1 MQIGSVQEGGPSQE
15 FHFPGWEFCCWHH
28 FKAMV
33 GQGPWMGFLC
43 MQTLFTQQGDHEN
56 CIPCLLG
63 HQLQCLALNH
73 APPRGPLEE
82 VMWCLS
88 ELALMLGSCAGPPST
103 GFSAGTGGTGTHWR
117 KAHQGKQHVPHL
129 HLPHRSRQPEEEA
142 AWKACAIS
150 YGRAGSSIWL
160 CFTAALP
167 GAAEGGQSGACGWC
181 ARSRRG
187 GGE

>member
-103 GFSAGTGGTGTHWR
+103 GFGAGTGGTGTRWR

-167 GAAEGGQSGACGWC
+167 GAAEGGRSGACGWC